1 MGTQYETQYEGGQ
14 TPDHIS
20 SEIPG
25 RTKLGENVDTLLDLF
40 INEYRTGTDLL
51 H

>member
-20 SEIPG
+20 SNRHQKLLFPPKINISSTVDITVDGIG
-25 RTKLGENVDTLLDLF
+25 R
-40 INEYRTGTDLL
+40 
-51 H
+51 